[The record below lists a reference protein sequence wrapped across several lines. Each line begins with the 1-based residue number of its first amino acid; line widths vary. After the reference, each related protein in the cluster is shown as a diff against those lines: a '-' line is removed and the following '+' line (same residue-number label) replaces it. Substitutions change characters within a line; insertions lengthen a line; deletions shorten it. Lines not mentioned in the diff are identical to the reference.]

1 MSIGQLLN
9 IGRSALQAAQMGL
22 QVSGNNIANV
32 NTPNYSRQVVS
43 LVEGVVVSMGGV
55 PVGTGVQVEGI
66 QRIYDSFLGVQI
78 RSANAGVEDYGL
90 REQSYARIESI
101 LYPSET
107 SNLGALM
114 DDFFNAWQDLAGNP
128 SGSAERQVTLSRAE
142 DLIANLRSLSGSF
155 DEEIRY
161 TNTLLEG
168 YAEEITRLAS
178 EVADLNGEIL
188 RNQGG
193 RSSPNDL
200 LDRREALLSELSGY
214 VDVTVVEQ
222 DRGVVSVLVSGGQPL
237 VDGTTSYGLELV
249 PNQDDHNFYRMLI
262 RGNDVTESIQGGKVK
277 GVLETRV
284 QMVRFQDD
292 LDLMAAALVQEFNAV
307 HRSGVGLDGNT
318 GRDFFSPLQV
328 TASPLSG
335 NQGGAEVS
343 LHEVVDSSG
352 LTLDDYEI
360 RFTGPG
366 TYDVLNTTQGTVV
379 AGDQAYVSGS
389 NIEFDGLRVALSDS
403 SGPPLQG
410 DRFRISVKE
419 GMAQTIALQIED
431 PAEIAAAQDPNAL
444 PGDNRNALALADLRN
459 AKILREDSV
468 TFGGF
473 YESLVMGIGSL
484 VQDASR
490 MGESKQVLYESMESY
505 RESVS
510 GVSLEEEEIRLLSF
524 QHAYQSAA
532 KYLAVLD
539 EVFQEL
545 FDL

>member
-168 YAEEITRLAS
+168 YAEEINRLAS

-193 RSSPNDL
+193 RSPPNDL
-200 LDRREALLSELSGY
+200 LDRRESLLSELSGY

-249 PNQDDHNFYRMLI
+249 PDLDNHNFYRMLI

-292 LDLMAAALVQEFNAV
+292 IDLMAAALVQEFNAV

>member
-22 QVSGNNIANV
+22 QVTGNNIANV
-32 NTPNYSRQVVS
+32 NTPNYSRQIVS
-43 LVEGVVVSMGGV
+43 LTEGVVVSMGGV
-55 PVGTGVQVEGI
+55 PVGTGVQVEGV

-78 RSANAGVEDYGL
+78 RNANAGVEDYGL
-90 REQSYARIESI
+90 REQSYARLESI

-107 SNLGALM
+107 SNLGTLM

-142 DLIANLRSLSGSF
+142 DLIANFRSLSGFF

-168 YAEEITRLAS
+168 YAEEINRLAS

-214 VDVTVVEQ
+214 VNVTVFEQ
-222 DRGVVSVLVSGGQPL
+222 DRGVVSVLVSGGQSL

-249 PNQDDHNFYRMLI
+249 PDLNDHNFYRMLI
-262 RGNDVTESIQGGKVK
+262 RGNDVTESVQAGKVK

-284 QMVRFQDD
+284 QMVGFQEDVD
-292 LDLMAAALVQEFNAV
+292 LLAATLVQEFNAV
-307 HRSGVGLDGNT
+307 HSSGVGLDGQT
-318 GRDFFSPLQV
+318 GRDFFSPLRV

-343 LHEVVDSSG
+343 LQEIVDSSR

-379 AGDQAYVSGS
+379 AGDQVYAEGS
-389 NIEFDGLRVALSDS
+389 AIEFDGLRIALSDS
-403 SGPPLQG
+403 NGPPVEG

-419 GMAQTIALQIED
+419 GMAQTIALEIED
-431 PAEIAAAQDPNAL
+431 PAEIAAAQDLDAL

-459 AKILREDSV
+459 AKILREQSV

-473 YESLVMGIGSL
+473 YESLVVRSGSL

-490 MGESKQVLYESMESY
+490 MGESKQVLYESMEAY
-505 RESVS
+505 QESVS

-524 QHAYQSAA
+524 QYAYQSAA

-539 EVFQEL
+539 EVFQAL
-545 FDL
+545 FDW